1 MALNLGGVPILIL
14 REGTERTTKR
24 NAQINNIAAGKVIAE
39 AVKSALG
46 PRGMDK
52 MLVDSLG
59 DIVITNDGATIL
71 DEMDVKH
78 PAAKMMVQVAK
89 AQDDEVGDGTT
100 SAVIIAGHLLKGSEE
115 LLEQKI
121 HPTTIVAGLKKAANK
136 ATEILDQMAV
146 DIDPEDVDILMK
158 VAMTAMNSKSVA
170 GSKELFADIT
180 AKAVGLIKE
189 DRDGRLVADLDHV
202 SVVKKQGMGL
212 TDTELV
218 RGMVL
223 DKEIL
228 HPAMPKRVKDAK
240 IAILDAA
247 LEIEK
252 TEFDAEIRI
261 SDPFQVKAL
270 MEEEDRM
277 LKTLADRVINTGANV
292 LLAQKG
298 IEDDVVSYLAKA
310 GILAV
315 RRVKKSDMKRLAR
328 ATGGRIVSN
337 VKELTADV
345 LGSAG
350 LVEEATI
357 GDDKM
362 VYIRDCA
369 DPKAVTVV
377 IRGGSSQVVD
387 EAERALH
394 DALCVVRN
402 AVQDK
407 KIVAGG
413 GAPEIEVAKGLREYA
428 GTIGGREQIAIEIF
442 ADALEVIPKVL
453 GENAGHDPIDVIV
466 SLRAKHE
473 TPEGKWF
480 GINIYT
486 GKPSDMMTEGII
498 EPLSVKTQAIKS
510 ASEAAHMIL
519 RIDDVIASK
528 AERGPPMPPGGMG
541 GMPPGMG
548 GMGGMP
554 GMM

>member
-14 REGTERTTKR
+14 KEGTERTTKR
-24 NAQINNIAAGKVIAE
+24 KAQMNNIAAGKVIAE

-100 SAVIIAGHLLKGSEE
+100 SAVIIAGQLLKGSEE
-115 LLEQKI
+115 LLESKI
-121 HPTTIVAGLKKAANK
+121 HPTTIVAGLKKAATK
-136 ATEILDQMAV
+136 ATEILDNMAV
-146 DIDPEDVDILMK
+146 DIDPEDVATLKK
-158 VAMTAMNSKSVA
+158 VAMTAMNSKSIA
-170 GSKELFADIT
+170 GSKDLFADIT
-180 AKAVGLIKE
+180 AKAIGLVKE
-189 DRDGRLVADLDHV
+189 DRNGKLVADLDHV
-202 SVVKKQGMGL
+202 SIVKKQGMGL

-218 RGMVL
+218 RGMVI

-228 HPAMPKRVKDAK
+228 HPAMPRRVTNAR

-277 LKTLADRVINTGANV
+277 LKSLAEKVINTGANV
-292 LLAQKG
+292 LLCQKG
-298 IEDDVVSYLAKA
+298 IEDDIVGFLAKA
-310 GILAV
+310 GILSV

-337 VKELTADV
+337 VKELSADV

-350 LVEEATI
+350 VVEEATL

-442 ADALEVIPKVL
+442 ADALETIPKTL
-453 GENAGHDPIDVIV
+453 GENAGWDPITIIV
-466 SLRAKHE
+466 ELRAKHE

-480 GINIYT
+480 GINVYT
-486 GKPSDMMTEGII
+486 GKPSDMMSEGVI
-498 EPLSVKTQAIKS
+498 EPLSVKKQAIKS

>member
-24 NAQINNIAAGKVIAE
+24 NAQMNNIAAGKVIAE

-78 PAAKMMVQVAK
+78 PAAKMLVQVAK

-100 SAVIIAGHLLKGSEE
+100 SAVIIAGQLLKGSEE

-121 HPTTIVAGLKKAANK
+121 HPTTIVAGLKKAAKK
-136 ATEILDQMAV
+136 ATEILDKMAV
-146 DIDPEDVDILMK
+146 DIEPEDVETLMK

-170 GSKELFADIT
+170 GSKELFADIA
-180 AKAVGLIKE
+180 AKAIGLIKE
-189 DRDGRLVADLDHV
+189 ERDGKLVADIDHV
-202 SVVKKQGMGL
+202 SIVKKQGMGL

-218 RGMVL
+218 RGMVI

-270 MEEEDRM
+270 MDEEDRM

-337 VKELTADV
+337 VKELSADV

-350 LVEEATI
+350 LVEESTI

-402 AVQDK
+402 AVQDR

-428 GTIGGREQIAIEIF
+428 GTIGGREQIAIEVF
-442 ADALEVIPKVL
+442 ADALEVIPKTL
-453 GENAGHDPIDVIV
+453 GENAGWDPIDIIV

-480 GINIYT
+480 GINVYT
-486 GKPSDMMTEGII
+486 GKPADMMIEGVI

-510 ASEAAHMIL
+510 AGEAAHMIL

>member
-1 MALNLGGVPILIL
+1 VPILIL
-14 REGTERTTKR
+14 KEGTERTTKR

-100 SAVIIAGHLLKGSEE
+100 TAVIIAGQLLKGSEE
-115 LLEQKI
+115 LLESKI
-121 HPTTIVAGLKKAANK
+121 HPTTIVSGLKKAANK
-136 ATEILDQMAV
+136 ANEILDQMAV
-146 DIDPEDVDILMK
+146 DINPEDVETLMK
-158 VAMTAMNSKSVA
+158 IAMTSMNSKSVA
-170 GSKELFADIT
+170 GSKVLFADIA
-180 AKAVGLIKE
+180 AKAIGLIKE
-189 DRDGRLVADLDHV
+189 DRDGKLVADLDHV
-202 SVVKKQGMGL
+202 SIVKKQGMGL

-218 RGMVL
+218 RGMVI

-228 HPAMPKRVKDAK
+228 HPAMPKRVTNAR

-277 LKTLADRVINTGANV
+277 LKTLADRVINTGCNV

-298 IEDDVVSYLAKA
+298 IEDDVVGYLAKA

-328 ATGGRIVSN
+328 ATGGTIVSN
-337 VKELTADV
+337 VKELSADV

-350 LVEEATI
+350 TVEEATI

-362 VYIRDCA
+362 VYIKDCA

-442 ADALEVIPKVL
+442 ADALETIPKTL
-453 GENAGHDPIDVIV
+453 GENAGWDPITIIV
-466 SLRAKHE
+466 ELRAKHE
-473 TPEGKWF
+473 VPEGKWF
-480 GINIYT
+480 GINVYT
-486 GKPSDMMTEGII
+486 GKPSDMMSEGVI
-498 EPLSVKTQAIKS
+498 EPLSVKKQAIKS

>member
-24 NAQINNIAAGKVIAE
+24 NAQRNNIAAGMVIAE

-100 SAVIIAGHLLKGSEE
+100 SAVIIAGQLLKGSED

-136 ATEILDQMAV
+136 ATEILDKMAV
-146 DIDPEDVDILMK
+146 AIDPEDVETLMK

-170 GSKELFADIT
+170 GSKKLFADIT
-180 AKAVGLIKE
+180 AQAIGLIKE
-189 DRDGRLVADLDHV
+189 DRDGKLVADLDHV
-202 SVVKKQGMGL
+202 SIVKKQGMGL

-218 RGMVL
+218 RGMVI

-270 MEEEDRM
+270 MAEEDRM
-277 LKTLADRVINTGANV
+277 LKNLADNVINTGANV
-292 LLAQKG
+292 LLCQKG

-315 RRVKKSDMKRLAR
+315 RRVKKSDMDRLAR

-337 VKELTADV
+337 VKELSTDV
-345 LGSAG
+345 LGTAG
-350 LVEEATI
+350 LVEEVTV

-362 VYIRDCA
+362 LYIRDCA
-369 DPKAVTVV
+369 NPKAVTVV

-387 EAERALH
+387 EAERAFH

-413 GAPEIEVAKGLREYA
+413 GAPEIEVSKGLREYA

-442 ADALEVIPKVL
+442 ADALEVIPKTL
-453 GENAGHDPIDVIV
+453 GENAGWDPITIIV
-466 SLRAKHE
+466 ELRAKHE
-473 TPEGKWF
+473 IPEGKWF
-480 GINIYT
+480 GINVYT
-486 GKPSDMMTEGII
+486 GKPSDMMSEGVI
-498 EPLSVKTQAIKS
+498 EPLSVKKQAIKS

-548 GMGGMP
+548 GMPP

>member
-24 NAQINNIAAGKVIAE
+24 NAQLNNIAAGKVIAE
-39 AVKSALG
+39 AVKSCLG

-78 PAAKMMVQVAK
+78 PAAKMLVQVAK
-89 AQDDEVGDGTT
+89 AQDDTVGDGTT
-100 SAVIIAGHLLKGSEE
+100 TAVIIAGQLLKGSEE

-121 HPTTIVAGLKKAANK
+121 HPTTIVAGLKKAAKK
-136 ATEILDQMAV
+136 ATEILDKMAV
-146 DIDPEDVDILMK
+146 DIDPEDVETLMK
-158 VAMTAMNSKSVA
+158 VAMTAMNSKSIA

-180 AKAVGLIKE
+180 AKAIGLIKE
-189 DRDGRLVADLDHV
+189 ARDGKLIADLDNV

-218 RGMVL
+218 RGMVI

-228 HPAMPKRVKDAK
+228 HPAMPKRVNNAK

-292 LLAQKG
+292 LLCQKG
-298 IEDDVVSYLAKA
+298 IEDDIVSYLAKA

-315 RRVKKSDMKRLAR
+315 RRVKKSDMKRLSR

-337 VKELTADV
+337 VKELTPDV

-350 LVEEATI
+350 VVEETTI

-362 VYIRDCA
+362 VYVRDCA
-369 DPKAVTVV
+369 NPKAVTVV

-413 GAPEIEVAKGLREYA
+413 GAPEVEVAKGLREFA

-442 ADALEVIPKVL
+442 ADALEVIPKTL

-480 GINIYT
+480 GINVYT
-486 GKPSDMMTEGII
+486 GKPSDMMAEGVI
-498 EPLSVKTQAIKS
+498 EPLSVKTHAIKS

-528 AERGPPMPPGGMG
+528 AGGGPPMPPGGMG

>member
-14 REGTERTTKR
+14 KEGTERTTKR
-24 NAQINNIAAGKVIAE
+24 KAQMNNIAAGKVIAE

-100 SAVIIAGHLLKGSEE
+100 TAVIIAGQLLKGSEE
-115 LLEQKI
+115 LLESKI

-136 ATEILDQMAV
+136 ANEILDQMAV
-146 DIDPEDVDILMK
+146 DIDPEDVEILMK
-158 VAMTAMNSKSVA
+158 IAMTSMNSKSVA
-170 GSKELFADIT
+170 GSKELFADIA
-180 AKAVGLIKE
+180 AKAIGLIKE
-189 DRDGRLVADLDHV
+189 DRDGKVVADLDHV
-202 SVVKKQGMGL
+202 SIVKKQGMGL
-212 TDTELV
+212 TDTELI
-218 RGMVL
+218 RGMVI

-228 HPAMPKRVKDAK
+228 HPAMPKRVTNAR

-261 SDPFQVKAL
+261 SDPYQVKSL
-270 MEEEDRM
+270 MAEEDRM

-292 LLAQKG
+292 LLCQKG
-298 IEDDVVSYLAKA
+298 IEDDVVGFLAKA

-315 RRVKKSDMKRLAR
+315 RRVKKSDMQRLAR

-337 VKELTADV
+337 VKELSADV

-350 LVEEATI
+350 VVEEATI

-362 VYIRDCA
+362 VYIKDCA

-442 ADALEVIPKVL
+442 ADALETIPKTL
-453 GENAGHDPIDVIV
+453 GENAGWDPITIIV
-466 SLRAKHE
+466 ELRAKHE
-473 TPEGKWF
+473 VPEGKWF
-480 GINIYT
+480 GINVFT
-486 GKPSDMMTEGII
+486 GKPSDMMSEGVI
-498 EPLSVKTQAIKS
+498 EPLSVKKQAIKS

>member
-1 MALNLGGVPILIL
+1 MPILIL

-24 NAQINNIAAGKVIAE
+24 NAQLNNIAAGKVIAE
-39 AVKSALG
+39 AVKSCLG

-78 PAAKMMVQVAK
+78 PAAKMLVQVAK
-89 AQDDEVGDGTT
+89 AQDDTVGDGTT
-100 SAVIIAGHLLKGSEE
+100 TAVIIAGQLLKGSEE

-121 HPTTIVAGLKKAANK
+121 HPTTIVAGLKKAAKK
-136 ATEILDQMAV
+136 ATEILDKMAV
-146 DIDPEDVDILMK
+146 DIDPEDVETLMK
-158 VAMTAMNSKSVA
+158 VAMTAMNSKSIA

-180 AKAVGLIKE
+180 AKAIGLIKE
-189 DRDGRLVADLDHV
+189 ARDGKLIADLDNV

-218 RGMVL
+218 RGMVI

-228 HPAMPKRVKDAK
+228 HPAMPKRVKNAK

-247 LEIEK
+247 LELEK

-292 LLAQKG
+292 LLCQKG
-298 IEDDVVSYLAKA
+298 IEDDIVSYLAKA
-310 GILAV
+310 GIMAV
-315 RRVKKSDMKRLAR
+315 RRVKKSDMKRLSR

-337 VKELTADV
+337 VKELTPDV

-350 LVEEATI
+350 VVEETTI

-362 VYIRDCA
+362 VYVRDCA
-369 DPKAVTVV
+369 NPKAVTVV

-413 GAPEIEVAKGLREYA
+413 GAPEVEVAKGLREFA

-442 ADALEVIPKVL
+442 ADALEVIPKTI

-480 GINIYT
+480 GINVST
-486 GKPSDMMTEGII
+486 GKPSDMMTEGVI

-528 AERGPPMPPGGMG
+528 AGGGPPMPPGGMG

-554 GMM
+554 PMM

>member
-1 MALNLGGVPILIL
+1 LALNLGGVPILIL

-24 NAQINNIAAGKVIAE
+24 NAQLNNIAAGKVIAE
-39 AVKSALG
+39 AVKSCLG

-78 PAAKMMVQVAK
+78 PAAKMLVQVAK
-89 AQDDEVGDGTT
+89 AQDDTVGDGTT
-100 SAVIIAGHLLKGSEE
+100 TAVIIAGHLLKGSEE

-121 HPTTIVAGLKKAANK
+121 HPTTIVAGLKKAAKK
-136 ATEILDQMAV
+136 ATEILDNMAV
-146 DIDPEDVDILMK
+146 DIDPEDVETLMK
-158 VAMTAMNSKSVA
+158 VAMTAMNSKSIA

-180 AKAVGLIKE
+180 AKAIGLIKE
-189 DRDGRLVADLDHV
+189 ARDGKLIADLDNV

-218 RGMVL
+218 RGMVI

-228 HPAMPKRVKDAK
+228 HPAMPKRVKNAK

-247 LEIEK
+247 LELEK

-292 LLAQKG
+292 LLCQKG
-298 IEDDVVSYLAKA
+298 IEDDIVSYLAKA
-310 GILAV
+310 GIMAV
-315 RRVKKSDMKRLAR
+315 RRVKKSDMKRLSR

-337 VKELTADV
+337 VKELTPDV

-350 LVEEATI
+350 VVEETTI

-362 VYIRDCA
+362 VYVRDCA
-369 DPKAVTVV
+369 NPKAVTVV

-413 GAPEIEVAKGLREYA
+413 GAPEVEVAKGLREFA

-442 ADALEVIPKVL
+442 ADALEVIPKTI

-486 GKPSDMMTEGII
+486 GKPSDMMKEGVI

-528 AERGPPMPPGGMG
+528 AGGGPPMPPGGMG

-554 GMM
+554 PMM